1 MLSIGTLSK
10 RSGVKIPTIRYYE
23 SVGVISAPTRTLGNQ
38 RRYAPDDL
46 SRLHFI
52 KHARD
57 LGFSIEAIRELIDLS
72 GHSDKS
78 CIDADTIA
86 KNQLAEVR
94 SKIRK
99 LKKLEKELSRIAA
112 GCDGDKM
119 ANCYVIQSLADHSLC
134 QDTH

>member
-23 SVGVISAPTRTLGNQ
+23 SVGVISAPTRTSGNQ
-38 RRYAPDDL
+38 RRYALDDL

-57 LGFSIEAIRELIDLS
+57 LEFSIEAIRELIDLS

-78 CIDADTIA
+78 CIDVDTIA
-86 KNQLAEVR
+86 KTQLAEVR
-94 SKIRK
+94 SKIIK
-99 LKKLEKELSRIAA
+99 LKKLEKELFRIAT
-112 GCDGDKM
+112 GCGGDKM

>member
-38 RRYAPDDL
+38 RRYTSDDL
-46 SRLHFI
+46 SRLNFI
-52 KHARD
+52 RHARD
-57 LGFSIEAIRELIDLS
+57 LGFSIEAIRELINLS

-78 CIDADTIA
+78 CADADVIA

-94 SKIRK
+94 VKIKK
-99 LKKLEKELSRIAA
+99 LKKLERELSRIAT

-119 ANCYVIQSLADHSLC
+119 ETCYVIQALADHSLC
-134 QDTH
+134 QDAH